1 MLNFTRSIVILAAI
15 IGTEGTALG
24 AMMAAQVSGSEME
37 TVQVILS
44 YLGAWAVLMVITIWL
59 FMRWFTRRFG
69 EHNINPVDLLML
81 RKIKEDAD
89 LGPLLERLD
98 RTDQAVA
105 KLVEMQARQHAEAD
119 SHIGSGEQ
127 HIRSLKP

>member
-1 MLNFTRSIVILAAI
+1 MLNLTRSIVILAAI

-59 FMRWFTRRFG
+59 FMRWFTKRHG
-69 EHNINPVDLLML
+69 NINPVDLLML
-81 RKIKEDAD
+81 EKIKDDAS

-98 RTDQAVA
+98 KQDKAIARV
-105 KLVEMQARQHAEAD
+105 VELYAREHAED
-119 SHIGSGEQ
+119 TGKMGSGEQ